1 MVFLGFDTGA
11 YKVEAP
17 LITRSVN
24 LTFFGDWGQAN
35 FHRICSWLTQ
45 EFCDRA
51 GPRSQVSI
59 CSLRDGGI
67 DALFAVYYGEAH
79 LSIATPAKMLK
90 SALTGDGMFAGHP
103 MPNLRALAVLPQVDR
118 MVLAVHSKF
127 GIKTYDDLRRK
138 KPALTIATSVDDGTN
153 FIGYVAQRL
162 MEAHGISEDTLNSWG
177 GKYIKNTR
185 PEQSIGLMAEGK
197 VDALL
202 QEAIM
207 TPWWREV
214 IEKSHD
220 VVPIPAEANGLAHLD
235 KELGL
240 PAVRIR
246 AGFWDNLEEE
256 LPAVDFSDFVVLV
269 RDDLPDDIAYLLTWA
284 LVETRF
290 KLEAQY
296 QHIPSERSP
305 LSYPLDP
312 RKMADTPLP
321 LHPAAKRYYKAAGIL
336 QS

>member
-1 MVFLGFDTGA
+1 MVFLGFDTKE
-11 YKVEAP
+11 YNVEAP

-24 LTFFGDWGQAN
+24 LTFIGDWGMAN

-51 GPRSQVSI
+51 GSRSTISI
-59 CSLRDGGI
+59 RNVRGGGI
-67 DALFAVYYGEAH
+67 EALLAVHDGEVH

-90 SALTGDGMFAGHP
+90 NALTGDGMFAGHP
-103 MPNLRALAVLPQVDR
+103 MPDLRALAVLPQVDR

-138 KPALTIATSVDDGTN
+138 KPALRIAASVDDGTSP
-153 FIGYVAQRL
+153 IGYVGQRL
-162 MEAHGISEDTLNSWG
+162 MEAHGISEDTLKTWG
-177 GKYIKNTR
+177 GEYIKNIR

-207 TPWWREV
+207 SPWWREV
-214 IEKSHD
+214 MERGHD
-220 VVPIPAEANGLAHLD
+220 VVPIPAEPNGLAHLT

-240 PAVRIR
+240 PAVKIR

-256 LPAVDFSDFVVLV
+256 LPAIDFSDFVVFV

-296 QHIPSERSP
+296 QHIPPERSP

-312 RKMADTPLP
+312 HKMADTPFP
-321 LHPAAKRYYKAAGIL
+321 LHPGAKQYYEAAGIL